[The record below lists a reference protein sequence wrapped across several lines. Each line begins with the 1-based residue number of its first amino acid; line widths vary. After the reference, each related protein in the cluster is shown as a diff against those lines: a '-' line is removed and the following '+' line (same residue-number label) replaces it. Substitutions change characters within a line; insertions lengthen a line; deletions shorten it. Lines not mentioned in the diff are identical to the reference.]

1 MARYTGPVCR
11 LCRREGMK
19 LYLKGA
25 RCDGPKCPIVK
36 RQPARRFSARS
47 AWTAPNKATVRVRT
61 TSCARS
67 KKCGGSTGSW
77 RVSSTSTC
85 GGRAARRHWRQPFA
99 DSRVRLDNVV
109 YRMGFADSRRQARQL
124 VRHGHFMVNDRKT
137 NIPSFLV
144 KPGDVVTV
152 RPGSRGRTY
161 FTDYGEVLET
171 RRAPDWMTIDSRA
184 AQRQDSQSAG
194 SRPDRSSDF
203 QRSVGR
209 GALQP
214 LVDRPVRVTW
224 LAMQ

>member
-36 RQPARRFSARS
+36 RQPAKNFPPGQHGQRRTRRPSEFGLQLREKQKVRRFYGIMESQFHKHFVEAER
-47 AWTAPNKATVRVRT
+47 R
-61 TSCARS
+61 
-67 KKCGGSTGSW
+67 GGVTGDNLLQILES
-77 RVSSTSTC
+77 
-85 GGRAARRHWRQPFA
+85 
-99 DSRVRLDNVV
+99 RLDNVV

-152 RPGSRGRTY
+152 RPASRGRTY

-171 RRAPDWMTIDSRA
+171 RRAPDWMTIDPRALSGRILNLPARDQIEVPSFNEALVVEHYSR
-184 AQRQDSQSAG
+184 
-194 SRPDRSSDF
+194 
-203 QRSVGR
+203 
-209 GALQP
+209 
-214 LVDRPVRVTW
+214 
-224 LAMQ
+224 